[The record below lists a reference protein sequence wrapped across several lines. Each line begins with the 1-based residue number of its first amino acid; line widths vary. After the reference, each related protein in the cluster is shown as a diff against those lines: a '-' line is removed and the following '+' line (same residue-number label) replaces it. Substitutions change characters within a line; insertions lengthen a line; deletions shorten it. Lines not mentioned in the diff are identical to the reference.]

1 MYPCATGI
9 HLVKKMFEILTSNIQ
24 IIVPTVWIGL
34 AVYAAWYFTR
44 AKRYS
49 PLTTTEAR
57 QLWMIH
63 RRDARC
69 TSKKWRQVKRDKLTV
84 GFECECG
91 YTHVQKKPLVA
102 HAPASL
108 EASQVTAFDRLHTSH
123 KST

>member
-1 MYPCATGI
+1 
-9 HLVKKMFEILTSNIQ
+9 MFEILTSNLQ
-24 IIVPTVWIGL
+24 IIMPTLWAGL
-34 AVYAAWYFTR
+34 AAYATWYFAR

-49 PLTTTEAR
+49 PLTATEAK

-63 RRDARC
+63 RHDASCNSR
-69 TSKKWRQVKRDKLTV
+69 KWRQIKREKLTV
-84 GFECECG
+84 GFQCECG

-108 EASQVTAFDRLHTSH
+108 QTPQVSAFDKLHTSH